1 MMKKNLIYIGLLIA
15 CIIVITAAFITSKT
29 FAQLAI
35 ATILY
40 PPFVYFAFKFFPGNP
55 RKVQIKKPA
64 VVIQPVQPV
73 NNSKKEAVEIADIDK
88 RAFLKLVGGVGL
100 SYFLFSI
107 FTRKVESLLLG
118 KPSGPGTSVLEDKT
132 GKQINPAERQ
142 PTDGYKI
149 SEVDNGETTYYGF
162 INKDGAWYIMK
173 EDPDT
178 GSFRYAKAESNFP
191 GNWDGRERLKYDYFY
206 NVFF

>member
-1 MMKKNLIYIGLLIA
+1 MRKKILIYGGFIIATILIVVA
-15 CIIVITAAFITSKT
+15 FVTAKSYN
-29 FAQLAI
+29 QLAI
-35 ATILY
+35 ATLFYPIL
-40 PPFVYFAFKFFPGNP
+40 VYFAFKFFPGNP
-55 RKVQIKKPA
+55 RKVQIKKPT
-64 VVIQPVQPV
+64 VVNQPV
-73 NNSKKEAVEIADIDK
+73 NNSKKEAVAIADIDK
-88 RAFLKLVGGVGL
+88 RAFLKMIGGVGL

-118 KPSGPGTSVLEDKT
+118 KPSGQGTAVLEDKT
-132 GKQINPAERQ
+132 GKQIDPAERQ

-173 EDPDT
+173 ENPNT
-178 GSFRYAKAESNFP
+178 GSFRYARAESNFP
-191 GNWDGRERLKYDYFY
+191 GNWAGRERLKYDYFH